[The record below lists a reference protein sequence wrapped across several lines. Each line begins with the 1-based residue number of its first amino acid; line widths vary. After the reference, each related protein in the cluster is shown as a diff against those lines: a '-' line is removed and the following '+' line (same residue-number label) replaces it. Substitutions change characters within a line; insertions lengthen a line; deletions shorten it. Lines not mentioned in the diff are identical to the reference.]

1 MNVRETT
8 LPNGLRVAT
17 DAMAGVETTS
27 VGVWV
32 DVGARNEALELNG
45 ASHMLEHMAFKGTR
59 RRTARGIAEEIEA
72 VGGHLNAFT
81 SREQTAYVARVVAD
95 DTPLAVDILAD
106 ILQHSTFDEQEL
118 ERERAVVI
126 QEIAQTRD
134 TPDDLVFDRLQ
145 EVAFP
150 DQPLGR
156 SILGTVER
164 VGGFD
169 RPTLRNYMGAHYRA
183 SGMVVAASGK
193 VDHDAFVD
201 LVERGFGELPRGDDG
216 AAFEAGRFS
225 GGDWRE
231 RRDLEQ
237 AHLTLGFQGVP
248 FDDDDFHA
256 AHVLATI
263 LGGGMSSRLF
273 QEVREIRGLAYS
285 IFSFSSSYRDCGL
298 FGIYAGAGPDEIGE
312 LVAVVCDQLHDVAA
326 GIGEEELARARTQ
339 HKAGLKMAL
348 ESSSAR
354 CEQVGRQ
361 ILVYGRP
368 IPVPELVGKID
379 AVETAAVT
387 RVAERIMKG
396 APPAVAAIGPIE
408 RLEGHSAIAGRFG

>member
-27 VGVWV
+27 VGIWV
-32 DVGARNEALELNG
+32 DVGARNETPELNG
-45 ASHMLEHMAFKGTR
+45 VSHMLEHMAFKGTG

-95 DTPLAVDILAD
+95 DVPLAVDILAD
-106 ILQHSTFDEQEL
+106 ILQHSAFEEQEL

-126 QEIAQTRD
+126 QEIGQTRD

-156 SILGTVER
+156 SILGTVEH
-164 VGGFD
+164 VAGFD
-169 RPTLRNYMGAHYRA
+169 RRTLRSYMGAHYRA
-183 SGMVVAASGK
+183 SGMVAAASGK
-193 VDHDAFVD
+193 VDHGAFAD
-201 LVERGFGELPRGDDG
+201 LVERGFGELPGG
-216 AAFEAGRFS
+216 GGGAFEAGRFR

-237 AHLTLGFQGVP
+237 VHLTLGFPGVP

-256 AHVLATI
+256 AQVLATV

-273 QEVREIRGLAYS
+273 QEVREVRGLAYS
-285 IFSFSSSYRDCGL
+285 IFSFSSSYMDCGL
-298 FGIYAGAGPDEIGE
+298 FGIYAGTGPDEIEE
-312 LVAVVCDQLHDVAA
+312 LVAVVCGQLGDVAA
-326 GIGEEELARARTQ
+326 GIDEEELARARTQ

-348 ESSSAR
+348 ESSAAR

-368 IPVPELVGKID
+368 IPVPELVAKID
-379 AVETAAVT
+379 AVEAAAVT

-396 APPAVAAIGPIE
+396 AAPAVAAIGPVE
-408 RLEGHSAIAGRFG
+408 RLESHAAIAGRFG

>member
-17 DAMAGVETTS
+17 DAMTGVETTS
-27 VGVWV
+27 VGIWV
-32 DVGARNEALELNG
+32 DVGARNETPELNG
-45 ASHMLEHMAFKGTR
+45 VSHMLEHMAFKGTG

-95 DTPLAVDILAD
+95 DAPLAVDILAD
-106 ILQHSTFDEQEL
+106 ILQHSAFEELEL

-126 QEIAQTRD
+126 QEIGQTRD

-164 VGGFD
+164 VAGFD
-169 RPTLRNYMGAHYRA
+169 RPTLRGYMGAHYRA
-183 SGMVVAASGK
+183 SGMVAAASGK

-201 LVERGFGELPRGDDG
+201 LVERGFGELPGGDG
-216 AAFEAGRFS
+216 GAFEAGRFR

-237 AHLTLGFQGVP
+237 VHLTLGFPGVP

-256 AHVLATI
+256 AHLLATV

-273 QEVREIRGLAYS
+273 QEVREVRGLAYS
-285 IFSFSSSYRDCGL
+285 IFSFSSSYMDCGL
-298 FGIYAGAGPDEIGE
+298 FGIYAGTGADEIEE
-312 LVAVVCDQLHDVAA
+312 LVAVVCGQLGDVAA

-379 AVETAAVT
+379 AVEAAAVT

-396 APPAVAAIGPIE
+396 AAPAVAAIGPIE
-408 RLEGHSAIAGRFG
+408 RLESHAAIAGRFG

>member
-17 DAMAGVETTS
+17 DAMTGVETTS

-32 DVGARNEALELNG
+32 DVGARNETPELNG
-45 ASHMLEHMAFKGTR
+45 VSHMLEHMAFKGTG

-95 DTPLAVDILAD
+95 DVPLAVDLLAD
-106 ILQHSTFDEQEL
+106 ILQHSAFEEQEL

-126 QEIAQTRD
+126 QEIGQTRD

-150 DQPLGR
+150 GQPLGR

-164 VGGFD
+164 VAGFD
-169 RPTLRNYMGAHYRA
+169 RRTLRSYMGAHYRA
-183 SGMVVAASGK
+183 SGMVAAASGK
-193 VDHDAFVD
+193 VDHDAFAD
-201 LVERGFGELPRGDDG
+201 LVERGFGDLPGG
-216 AAFEAGRFS
+216 GGGAFEAGRFR

-237 AHLTLGFQGVP
+237 VHLTLGFPGVP

-256 AHVLATI
+256 AHLLATV

-273 QEVREIRGLAYS
+273 QEVREVRGLAYS
-285 IFSFSSSYRDCGL
+285 IFSFSSSYMDCGL
-298 FGIYAGAGPDEIGE
+298 FGIYAGTGAEEIAE
-312 LVAVVCDQLHDVAA
+312 LVAVVCGQLGDVAA

-379 AVETAAVT
+379 AVEAAAVA

-396 APPAVAAIGPIE
+396 AAPAVAAIGPID
-408 RLEGHSAIAGRFG
+408 RLESHAAIAGRFG

>member
-1 MNVRETT
+1 MNVCETT

-45 ASHMLEHMAFKGTR
+45 VSHMLEHMAFKGTR

-95 DTPLAVDILAD
+95 DVPLAVDILAD
-106 ILQHSTFDEQEL
+106 ILQHSTFEDQEL
-118 ERERAVVI
+118 ERERTVII
-126 QEIAQTRD
+126 QEIGQTRD
-134 TPDDLVFDRLQ
+134 TPDDLIFDRLQ

-164 VGGFD
+164 LGGFD
-169 RPTLRNYMGAHYRA
+169 RRTLRNYMGAHYRA

-201 LVERGFGELPRGDDG
+201 LVERGFGELSHGDG

-231 RRDLEQ
+231 QRDLEQ
-237 AHLTLGFQGVP
+237 VHLTLGFQGVP

-273 QEVREIRGLAYS
+273 QEVREVRGLAYS
-285 IFSFSSSYRDCGL
+285 IFSFSSSYLDCGL
-298 FGIYAGAGPDEIGE
+298 FGIYAGTGPDEIGE
-312 LVAVVCDQLHDVAA
+312 LVAVVCDQLDDVAT
-326 GIGEEELARARTQ
+326 GIDEEELARARTQ

-348 ESSSAR
+348 ESSAAR

-396 APPAVAAIGPIE
+396 AAPAVAAIGPIG
-408 RLEGHSAIAGRFG
+408 RLESYSAIAGRFG

>member
-27 VGVWV
+27 VGIWV
-32 DVGARNEALELNG
+32 DVGARNETPELNG
-45 ASHMLEHMAFKGTR
+45 VSHMLEHMAFKGTG

-95 DTPLAVDILAD
+95 DVPLAVDILAD
-106 ILQHSTFDEQEL
+106 ILQHSAFEEQEL

-126 QEIAQTRD
+126 QEIGQTRD

-156 SILGTVER
+156 SILGTVEH
-164 VGGFD
+164 VAGFD
-169 RPTLRNYMGAHYRA
+169 RQTLRSYMGAHYRA
-183 SGMVVAASGK
+183 SGMVAAASGK
-193 VDHDAFVD
+193 VDHDAFAD
-201 LVERGFGELPRGDDG
+201 LVERGFGELPGGGDG
-216 AAFEAGRFS
+216 AFEAGRFR

-237 AHLTLGFQGVP
+237 VHLTLGFPGVP

-256 AHVLATI
+256 AQVLATV

-273 QEVREIRGLAYS
+273 QEVREVRGLAYS
-285 IFSFSSSYRDCGL
+285 IFSFSSSYMDCGL
-298 FGIYAGAGPDEIGE
+298 FGIYAGTGADEIEE
-312 LVAVVCDQLHDVAA
+312 LVAVVCGQLGDVAA

-348 ESSSAR
+348 ESSAAR

-368 IPVPELVGKID
+368 IPVPELVAKID
-379 AVETAAVT
+379 AVEAAAVT

-396 APPAVAAIGPIE
+396 AAPAVAAIGPVE
-408 RLEGHSAIAGRFG
+408 RLESHAAITGRFG